1 MAGQVPETPAA
12 AIPAPPPADLSRI
25 PPGDWT
31 MDAAE
36 AISRVKLAGLA
47 ERLQRSCGP
56 IDHLPAPSTAILS
69 WTAAAL
75 TPGSA
80 AKQFAL

>member
-1 MAGQVPETPAA
+1 
-12 AIPAPPPADLSRI
+12 
-25 PPGDWT
+25 

-69 WTAAAL
+69 WTTAVL